1 MDKIK
6 IIFEPDKNKP
16 FLVIYKPKNLPSAPL
31 NENDKDNA
39 LSQAIQIFPEIQ
51 NVTGKK
57 QIEYGLLHRL
67 DTATDGLLLICT
79 TQECYDFL
87 TEQQKL
93 GKFVKYYTAKC
104 DILPENAQKLG
115 GFPENRLSPH
125 FDAHKT
131 YRIESFFRS
140 FSKGNKEVRPVTS
153 KSPLAVQKKVG
164 TKKNYTTNVTILQK
178 NEDFCLVECKISQG
192 FRHQVRCHLG
202 WIGLP
207 IQNDKLYNYKTKLMY
222 ENSQK
227 EDVTKKNHPQI
238 EDDLSFTATKIEFEY
253 PKGDLNSYEIAF
265 TWT

>member
-140 FSKGNKEVRPVTS
+140 FSKGNKEEVRPVTS
-153 KSPLAVQKKVG
+153 ESPLSAQKKVG
-164 TKKNYTTNVTILQK
+164 TRKNYITNVTILEK
-178 NEDFCLVECKISQG
+178 KENLCLVECKISQG
-192 FRHQVRCHLG
+192 FHHQVKKKLKK
-202 WIGLP
+202 IGLP
-207 IQNDKLYNYKTKLMY
+207 IQNDKLYNFK
-222 ENSQK
+222 S
-227 EDVTKKNHPQI
+227 I
-238 EDDLSFTATKIEFEY
+238 FIC
-253 PKGDLNSYEIAF
+253 
-265 TWT
+265 

>member
-31 NENDKDNA
+31 NKNDINNA

-104 DILPENAQKLG
+104 DILPENAKNLG
-115 GFPENRLSPH
+115 GFPKNGFVKN
-125 FDAHKT
+125 FDIQKS

-153 KSPLAVQKKVG
+153 ESPLSAQKKVG
-164 TKKNYTTNVTILQK
+164 TRKNYITNVTILEK
-178 NEDFCLVECKISQG
+178 KENLCRVECKISQG

-207 IQNDKLYNYKTKLMY
+207 IQNDKLYNFKTKLMC
-222 ENSQK
+222 ENSKQHDK
-227 EDVTKKNHPQI
+227 TKKNHLQH
-238 EDDLSFTATKIEFEY
+238 EDDLLFTATKIEFEY

>member
-1 MDKIK
+1 MNSIK
-6 IIFEPDKNKP
+6 IIFEPQKNKP

-31 NENDKDNA
+31 TEDDKNNA
-39 LSQAIQIFPEIQ
+39 LFQAMQSFPEIQ
-51 NVTGKK
+51 NVKGKK

-93 GKFVKYYTAKC
+93 GKFVKYYSAKC
-104 DILPENAQKLG
+104 DILAENAQKLG

-125 FDAHKT
+125 FDTHKT

-140 FSKGNKEVRPVTS
+140 FSKGNKQVRPVTS
-153 KSPLAVQKKVG
+153 GSPLSAQKKVG
-164 TKKNYTTNVTILQK
+164 SKKNYATEVTVLEK
-178 NEDFCLVECKISQG
+178 KEDSCLVECRISQG
-192 FRHQVRCHLG
+192 FRHQVRSHLA

-207 IQNDKLYNYKTKLMY
+207 IQNDRIYNFKTRLAH
-222 ENSQK
+222 ENEEIVQ
-227 EDVTKKNHPQI
+227 ETKKNHPQS
-238 EDDLSFTATKIEFEY
+238 EDDLIFTATKIEFEY